1 MGCICGKASAIEDSR
16 ESPRERQLNK
26 GSSSELH
33 VPRITSSKREES
45 FRVKERLDGGEI
57 RGGLSHK
64 KLNGSKKVR
73 DEHFEKKRE
82 NCEVVVPNYHPA
94 RGSIPK
100 ATEGEQVVAGWPSW
114 LAAVAGEAIK
124 GWVPRRAD
132 SFEKLDKIG
141 QGTYSSVY
149 KARDRTQKKIVA
161 LKKVRFDSMDPES
174 IKFMARE
181 IVILRRLDHP
191 NIIKLEG
198 LVTSHNSCSLYLV
211 FEYMEHDLTG
221 LASLPSFKF
230 SEPQVKCYMQQLLSG
245 LDHCHS
251 RGVLHRDIKGSN
263 LLIDN
268 HGILKIADF
277 GLASFYDHHQSMPLT
292 SRVVTLW
299 YRPPELLLGATHYG
313 VSVDLWS
320 SGCILGELYAGKPI
334 MPGRTEVEQLHKIFK
349 LCGSPSE
356 DYWRK
361 SKLPCSTVFK
371 PVQPYKRRLVETF
384 KAFPPTAVGLIE
396 LLLSIDPAHRG
407 TAASALKN
415 EGGPGVA
422 VKLPL
427 GDLVVTGSS
436 CGNSLSACGEVSGR
450 DFPIGVSSC
459 ISELSFY
466 VIQNGFTA
474 MIMSYV
480 YWKYFTTKPLACDPS
495 CLPKYPPS
503 KEIDAKLREE
513 ARRREAGGARS
524 QRVNLETGGQ
534 KLPQVIPVH
543 NANTELVT
551 SVQGRRGNSHSKSRS
566 ELLNH
571 YQEEAASGF
580 PIDPPRHSQA
590 AKEVVGKDRMDHN
603 TKRVSHSGPLAPGVG
618 WTKAGKKYDDMN
630 VISTRADLSTLSGLV
645 ASRTSLSND
654 SRDKLGPSQPK
665 ATDQVAKSSESH
677 EVSGS
682 ARRTY
687 RKQHTHSITGSHQLE
702 KGRAKEPVLVSSLT
716 KLSISRSLEF

>member
-245 LDHCHS
+245 LDHCHC

-415 EGGPGVA
+415 E
-422 VKLPL
+422 
-427 GDLVVTGSS
+427 
-436 CGNSLSACGEVSGR
+436 
-450 DFPIGVSSC
+450 
-459 ISELSFY
+459 
-466 VIQNGFTA
+466 
-474 MIMSYV
+474 
-480 YWKYFTTKPLACDPS
+480 YFTTKPLACDPS

-534 KLPQVIPVH
+534 KLP
-543 NANTELVT
+543 
-551 SVQGRRGNSHSKSRS
+551 QGRRGNSHSKSRS

-645 ASRTSLSND
+645 ASRTSLSDD

-702 KGRAKEPVLVSSLT
+702 KGRAKEPVLHGHGFNGNKIHFSGPLLVPSNNMEQML
-716 KLSISRSLEF
+716 KEHDRRIQEAARRARLEKARLGQS